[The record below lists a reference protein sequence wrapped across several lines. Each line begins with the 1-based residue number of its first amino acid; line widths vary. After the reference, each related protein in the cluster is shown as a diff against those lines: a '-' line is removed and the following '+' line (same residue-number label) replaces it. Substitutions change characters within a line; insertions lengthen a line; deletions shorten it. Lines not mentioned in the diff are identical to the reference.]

1 MRDMDESRLELKVGA
16 LVVAA
21 LAGAFTLLVLMGEV
35 SFGGGTSLVVNFSH
49 TGNVVKNAP
58 VKLGGVVVGKVG
70 DVELIPSRRDGD
82 GSPLPVK
89 MTLVLSKEAAEAL
102 RSDVMVTVSS
112 VGPLGESYLELWPGS
127 AQAPHDGK
135 REVRGLDSPR
145 IDVVSNRLAKFL
157 DAASKVLESDP
168 EVFTKLIGGVGGLT
182 TTVDGVLTE
191 NRAELKTMAVE
202 LAAAAKDLRALAATA
217 RTQLEP
223 GGKANALLDDAAASA
238 KVVRTDLP
246 ELSKQASVALG
257 GLARVSGQLTEEDG
271 QRLRAMLVKYQA
283 AGEKLDVIATRA
295 DRLLAKLEAGEGTM
309 GAVLKDPAVYDE
321 LKTLL
326 TDVRKNPWK
335 LLWKD

>member
-1 MRDMDESRLELKVGA
+1 MDESRLELKVGA

-21 LAGAFTLLVLMGEV
+21 LGGAFTLLVLMGEV
-35 SFGGGTSLVVNFSH
+35 SFGGGSSLVVDFSH

-58 VKLGGVVVGKVG
+58 VKLGGVVVGKVAG
-70 DVELIPSRRDGD
+70 VELLPARRDGD
-82 GSPLPVK
+82 GAPLPVK
-89 MTLVLSKEAAEAL
+89 MTLTLSKEAFDAL
-102 RSDVMVTVSS
+102 RTDVMVTVSS

-127 AQAPHDGK
+127 AANPHDPK
-135 REVRGLDSPR
+135 LAVRGTDSPR
-145 IDVVSNRLAKFL
+145 IDVVSNRLSKFL

-168 EVFTKLIGGVGGLT
+168 EVFTRLIGGVGGLT

-202 LAAAAKDLRALAATA
+202 LSAAAKDLRALAAAA

-223 GGKANALLDDAAASA
+223 GGKATALIDDAAATA
-238 KVVRTDLP
+238 KVARADFP

-257 GLARVSGQLTEEDG
+257 GLARVSGQFTEEDG
-271 QRLRAMLVKYQA
+271 QKLRAMIAKYQS
-283 AGEKLDVIATRA
+283 AGEKLDVMATRA
-295 DRLLAKLEAGEGTM
+295 DRLLAKLESGEGTM
-309 GAVLKDPAVYDE
+309 GAVMKDPAVYDE

-335 LLWKD
+335 LLWKE